1 MDKELI
7 LALVFAGFDVALR
20 CNKHRM
26 QALMDKEQMSSC
38 ALEARVKSEAELQL
52 ILHKLQG
59 HP

>member
-38 ALEARVKSEAELQL
+38 ALEARVKSEAELLL
-52 ILHKLQG
+52 IHMSR
-59 HP
+59 